1 MRKSIMSSKKGIFF
15 TSIAILISAVLV
27 LTFGTPTSVTTK
39 DQTSLTQAKADLAN
53 SHARDLKYNY
63 LPQSLYISTYS
74 ALYAMAEYM
83 RLRGNYFLPG
93 ADGIDPGL
101 KFNATL
107 KEMIIN
113 GTMCCGLAGPP
124 PACDSDVLAQV
135 NNPSIHKGVDQCIG
149 KTIMKDRNFTK
160 RLRDME
166 NASFTAFRINTTFN
180 KNYNNLVIQ
189 LFQDNRTGPWQL
201 GVNMSVNYSLTV
213 GDVMINNSENIS
225 VIFGI
230 EGIPDPLYAVES
242 QLVSLDGSTLYTNY
256 FNATNLTNWNI
267 STFYHEIE
275 WRLYRQEPNGSS
287 FLNRFYGKDERSDCC
302 GIESLINPVVMTNVN
317 GRVEKPYF
325 DWCYYGRNNRCTTA
339 QTGALWNVTCVTT
352 PTDTDGTKF
361 YRFAI
366 DTFHSTTYNITDY
379 LYGLDPDGS
388 GPNPTCPVTP
398 FP

>member
-1 MRKSIMSSKKGIFF
+1 MRKNIMSSKRGIFF

-39 DQTSLTQAKADLAN
+39 EQTSLTQAKADLAN
-53 SHARDLKYNY
+53 SHVRDLKYNY
-63 LPQSLYISTYS
+63 LPQSLYIATYS
-74 ALYAMAEYM
+74 ALYAMSEYM
-83 RLRGNYFLPG
+83 RIRGNYFLPG
-93 ADGIDPGL
+93 ADGIDPDL

-107 KEMIIN
+107 KEMIIK
-113 GTMCCGLAGPP
+113 GTMCCGVKGPP
-124 PACDSDVLAQV
+124 LWPNCNSDALADV
-135 NNPSIHKGVDQCIG
+135 NDQNKHIGVDACID
-149 KTIMKDRNFTK
+149 KQVMSNRNFTK

-180 KNYNNLVIQ
+180 KNYNNMVIQ

-201 GVNMSVNYSLTV
+201 GVNISVNYSITV

-225 VIFGI
+225 VIFNI
-230 EGIPDPLYAVES
+230 EGIPDPLYAVQS
-242 QLVSLDGSTLYTNY
+242 QQTPQDGNAVYTNY

-302 GIESLINPVVMTNVN
+302 GVESLINPFVMASVD
-317 GRVEKPYF
+317 GRVEKPYA
-325 DWCYYGRNNRCTTA
+325 DWCYYGRNNRCTPA
-339 QTGALWNVTCVTT
+339 QTGQIWNVTCVTK
-352 PTDTDGTKF
+352 DTIPNPPETKF
-361 YRFAI
+361 FRFAI
-366 DTFHSTTYNITDY
+366 DTYHSTTYNITDY
-379 LYGLDPDGS
+379 LYALPPS
-388 GPNPTCPVTP
+388 PCPILS